1 MIRHIVWWTLKEEA
15 EGRSAAENAQRLVD
29 ASAILQGISS
39 VRAVE
44 VSCSIQ
50 PTSTV
55 PAQVVLQSVHDDMAA
70 LKSYADDP
78 LHLEFAAKVKAVCAS
93 RQALDYAVDQAQ

>member
-29 ASAILQGISS
+29 ASAMLHGLPT
-39 VRAVE
+39 VRSVE
-44 VSCSIQ
+44 VSCRFQ

-55 PAQVVLQSVHDDMAA
+55 AAQVVLQSSHDDMAGLRA
-70 LKSYADDP
+70 YAEHP
-78 LHLEFAAKVKAVCAS
+78 THLEFAARVKAVCAS
-93 RQALDYAVDQAQ
+93 RQALDYAVD